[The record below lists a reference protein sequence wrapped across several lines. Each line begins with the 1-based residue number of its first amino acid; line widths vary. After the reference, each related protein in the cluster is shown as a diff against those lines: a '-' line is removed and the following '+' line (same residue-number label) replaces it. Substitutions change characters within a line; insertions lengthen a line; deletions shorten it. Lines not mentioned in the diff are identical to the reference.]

1 MRIGLIDTLDKGGI
15 GNGPNVGIA
24 ALSGYLVAHGYE
36 VGILDLFHSQ
46 KKEEEVFFRQ
56 PWDLVGISAT
66 SFDFDI
72 GLEAAARI
80 KSGSGAPVVF
90 GGAHASVARAE
101 LLKEPVIDYAVYG
114 EGEIP
119 LTALADLLEKAP
131 RPAASRLREI
141 NGLIFRDGPD
151 AVVNPPQPRMTELD
165 SLPPPAYRLFPMDRY
180 SEHQLSTSRGCP
192 YACVYCASGAVLGKK
207 WVARSPESLVGEIEF
222 LIRTYGKKPVVFVD
236 DTFNLD
242 VERVKGFCRLLIE
255 RKLGISWILMAG
267 MRADR
272 TEPEMLRL
280 MKESGCRD
288 IGVGIE
294 SANPTVLRNV
304 AKGETIEDITK
315 GIQLI
320 RDAGFRVVGS
330 FMIGNPGDTL
340 ETVKESLQYA
350 VSQKL
355 DQVFV
360 YHALPFPQTRL
371 WEFVE
376 KNGRFLRTDFT
387 NFEKF
392 LEEPVFETPEFP
404 YADRVKAYELAARAL
419 PAFRAAAARDARRDS
434 PKRGG
439 VGHYVSEFV
448 NETREHGLSA
458 AVERTAGFLRKHAAS
473 RQQGIGT
480 RTSNPRS
487 SE

>member
-1 MRIGLIDTLDKGGI
+1 MRIGLIDTLDKGSG

-24 ALSGYLVAHGYE
+24 ALSGYLAVRGHDL
-36 VGILDLFHSQ
+36 GILDLFHSEKGEQ
-46 KKEEEVFFRQ
+46 KKFFTHR
-56 PWDLVGISAT
+56 WDLVGISAT

-72 GLEAAARI
+72 GLDAAAGI
-80 KSGSGAPVVF
+80 KNGCGAPVVF
-90 GGAHASVARAE
+90 GGAHASVARAD
-101 LLKEPVIDYAVYG
+101 LLKEPAIDYAVYG

-119 LTALADLLEKAP
+119 LAALADLLGKAP

-151 AVVNPPQPRMTELD
+151 AVVNPPQPRMTDLD
-165 SLPPPAYRLFPMDRY
+165 PLPPPAYRLFPMARY
-180 SEHQLSTSRGCP
+180 TEHQLSTSRGCP
-192 YACVYCASGAVLGKK
+192 FACVYCASGAVLGKK

-222 LIRTYGKKPVVFVD
+222 LDRTFGKKPVVLVD
-236 DTFNLD
+236 DSFNLD
-242 VERVKGFCRLLIE
+242 VERVKAFCRLLIG
-255 RKLGISWILMAG
+255 RKLGISWLLMAG

-280 MKESGCRD
+280 MKESGCLQ

-294 SANPTVLRNV
+294 SANPAVLKNV

-315 GIQLI
+315 GIRMI
-320 RDAGFRVVGS
+320 RDAGFQVAGS
-330 FMIGNPGDTL
+330 FMIGNPGDTF

-350 VSQKL
+350 MSQKL
-355 DQVFV
+355 DYVYV
-360 YHALPFPQTRL
+360 YHALPFPHTKL
-371 WEFVE
+371 WEYVE
-376 KNGRFLRTDFT
+376 RNGRFLRTDFR
-387 NFEKF
+387 NFDKF

-404 YADRVKAYELAARAL
+404 YADRVKAYKLAVSAF
-419 PAFRAAAARDARRDS
+419 PAFRAAAARNARKDA

-439 VGHYVSEFV
+439 FGHYVSEFV

-458 AVERTAGFLRKHAAS
+458 AVGRTAGFLRKHAPS
-473 RQQGIGT
+473 RRQGIGT